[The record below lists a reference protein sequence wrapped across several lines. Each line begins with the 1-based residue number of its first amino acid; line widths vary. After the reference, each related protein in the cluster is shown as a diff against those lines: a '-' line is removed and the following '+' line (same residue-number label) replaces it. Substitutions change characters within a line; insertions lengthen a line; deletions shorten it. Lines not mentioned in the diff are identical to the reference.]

1 LIISSLQIQMV
12 LRLYGGQKLQAAG
25 EQKTGETDKSDVQ
38 QGDRADFSAEAVD
51 HKKLREVVLNAPEV
65 REELVQKIKTA
76 LEKGEYQ
83 VSAEDVADK
92 ILGRLLMDRL
102 L

>member
-1 LIISSLQIQMV
+1 LIISSQQIQMV
-12 LRLYGGQKLQAAG
+12 LRLYGGQKLQAAV
-25 EQKTGETDKSDVQ
+25 EKKTGETDQ
-38 QGDRADFSAEAVD
+38 TARPQGDRADFSTEAID
-51 HKKLREVVLNAPEV
+51 HKKLREVVLKTPEV
-65 REELVQKIKTA
+65 REDLVQRIKTA

>member
-1 LIISSLQIQMV
+1 LIISSQQIQMV
-12 LRLYGGQKLQAAG
+12 LRLYGGQKLQAAE
-25 EQKTGETDKSDVQ
+25 EQKTGETDKTNKQ
-38 QGDRADFSAEAVD
+38 QGDRADFSAEALD
-51 HKKLREVVLNAPEV
+51 HKKLREAVLKAPEV

-76 LEKGEYQ
+76 LEKGEYK

>member
-1 LIISSLQIQMV
+1 MV

-25 EQKTGETDKSDVQ
+25 EQKTGETDKTDRP

-51 HKKLREVVLNAPEV
+51 HKKLRELVLKTPEV
-65 REELVQKIKTA
+65 REDLVQKIKTA

-92 ILGRLLMDRL
+92 ILGRMLIDRL